1 MTKRNTKT
9 SPTIKQEV
17 TTTTDTTPETK
28 EKFLLTYQ
36 NAKLFKQFIFDLPA
50 SMEVC
55 GRVCPGC
62 YAAKSGVRFP
72 GTVVPSRLTKFE
84 ASKQDDFVT
93 RIVQELKQTK
103 KEYNYVRVHSSGEFY
118 SQEYINKWVT
128 IAKQLPN
135 VTFYAFTK
143 RIKEFDFSV
152 ISALPNFVILNSQQF
167 GTLNYGSLDE
177 MLKKSEETGA
187 FICPS
192 TIPGNKDSDD
202 RAVCGINCAYCM
214 SKEAQTKGILFV
226 QH

>member
-1 MTKRNTKT
+1 M
-9 SPTIKQEV
+9 
-17 TTTTDTTPETK
+17 
-28 EKFLLTYQ
+28 
-36 NAKLFKQFIFDLPA
+36 
-50 SMEVC
+50 
-55 GRVCPGC
+55 CPGC
-62 YAAKSGVRFP
+62 YAAKAQVRFP
-72 GTVVPSRLTKFE
+72 TTVVPSRLTKFE

-103 KEYNYVRVHSSGEFY
+103 KVYNYVRVHSSGEFY

-167 GTLNYGSLDE
+167 GALNYGSLDD

-202 RAVCGINCAYCM
+202 RAVCGITCSYCCT
-214 SKEAQTKGILFV
+214 KEAQTKGILFV